1 MSQHLTASTANPIPR
16 MSGIQSSQYFC
27 KCKCKCNI
35 YSDNDIFRGGKHINN
50 ESYNK
55 TLKSDKYT

>member
-1 MSQHLTASTANPIPR
+1 MSQHLTASTANTIPR

-27 KCKCKCNI
+27 KCNI
-35 YSDNDIFRGGKHINN
+35 YSDNDIFRGWKHINN
-50 ESYNK
+50 ESHNK